1 MTSSLSAPL
10 NSRAASYR
18 TCEGT
23 TGKRKPGA
31 KRSDKP
37 CVYVGMLN
45 EIVCISAHSV
55 PTDVKGQLLALLETL
70 QTTHVKTHAK
80 IAPDTLPGTL
90 LDTYAKTTPDTRKAL
105 DALRTHLERAVCH
118 GDNAARGLLQALL
131 PLVAYAIPIDAL
143 QPETQALLPHIGSA
157 PDLYLFILQ
166 AIGRTNSIED
176 RLVMLMRTCFLFFP
190 PSRRIQKR
198 TEWEVV
204 HGKSLVVLLRA
215 CLPTLLSLYPQTG
228 TKDVQFEL
236 RVLLFRRWHALLAGT
251 HEQRVKFFTANSS
264 LLRVC
269 LIEYFYYYVLHVHP
283 MPRAVISADKIALL
297 ARNASNI
304 GQHLRMELNKDMDG
318 LVRVADGGDIDV
330 DELLA
335 GIADRAQ
342 LMFDRSMR
350 YSKTVLPG
358 MRVTHAAKRD
368 RVHVQRWRRAQLVQ
382 VMAACGPA
390 LNELP
395 YTGEFV
401 LFQAACRRLKI
412 AHEHTLLLWDLF
424 RHVRVHNLT
433 TSIARHQLETL
444 CTLYQPL
451 SVQMHTQQHMLLC
464 IFCAYFH
471 LDGLFRFDCDARS
484 HRCRK

>member
-23 TGKRKPGA
+23 TGKRKPSA

-55 PTDVKGQLLALLETL
+55 PTDVKGQLLALL
-70 QTTHVKTHAK
+70 K
-80 IAPDTLPGTL
+80 TLPSPR
-90 LDTYAKTTPDTRKAL
+90 DAC

-118 GDNAARGLLQALL
+118 GDNAARALLQALL
-131 PLVAYAIPIDAL
+131 PLVAYTIPIDAL
-143 QPETQALLPHIGSA
+143 QPETEALLPHIGSA
-157 PDLYLFILQ
+157 PDLYTFILQ

-228 TKDVQFEL
+228 TKDVLFEL

-269 LIEYFYYYVLHVHP
+269 LIEYFYHYVQHVHP
-283 MPRAVISADKIALL
+283 MPRVVISADKIALL

-304 GQHLRMELNKDMDG
+304 GQHLRMELNK
-318 LVRVADGGDIDV
+318 A
-330 DELLA
+330 
-335 GIADRAQ
+335 
-342 LMFDRSMR
+342 S
-350 YSKTVLPG
+350 
-358 MRVTHAAKRD
+358 
-368 RVHVQRWRRAQLVQ
+368 
-382 VMAACGPA
+382 
-390 LNELP
+390 
-395 YTGEFV
+395 
-401 LFQAACRRLKI
+401 
-412 AHEHTLLLWDLF
+412 
-424 RHVRVHNLT
+424 
-433 TSIARHQLETL
+433 
-444 CTLYQPL
+444 
-451 SVQMHTQQHMLLC
+451 
-464 IFCAYFH
+464 
-471 LDGLFRFDCDARS
+471 
-484 HRCRK
+484 